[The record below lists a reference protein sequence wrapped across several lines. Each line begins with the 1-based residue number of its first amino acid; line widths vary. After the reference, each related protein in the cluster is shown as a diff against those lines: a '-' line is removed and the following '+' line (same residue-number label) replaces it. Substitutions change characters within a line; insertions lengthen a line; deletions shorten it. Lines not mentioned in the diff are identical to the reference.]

1 MLPDGAVVTGK
12 TSALL
17 GASAALLLNALKHQA
32 DIDPEMDLIPN
43 IVIEPISRMKTEH
56 LGHKNPRLHSDE
68 VLIALSISA
77 LTNPLAA
84 RVQKELKSLRGCDAH
99 FSVII
104 SEQDVHIYR
113 RLGIHLTMEPKYE
126 SQRLYHK

>member
-1 MLPDGAVVTGK
+1 MIQSYELIMPSGQQNGAILDCYFFHKKLVLTFVRPVIAVVD
-12 TSALL
+12 
-17 GASAALLLNALKHQA
+17 HV
-32 DIDPEMDLIPN
+32 D
-43 IVIEPISRMKTEH
+43 
-56 LGHKNPRLHSDE
+56 
-68 VLIALSISA
+68 
-77 LTNPLAA
+77 
-84 RVQKELKSLRGCDAH
+84 